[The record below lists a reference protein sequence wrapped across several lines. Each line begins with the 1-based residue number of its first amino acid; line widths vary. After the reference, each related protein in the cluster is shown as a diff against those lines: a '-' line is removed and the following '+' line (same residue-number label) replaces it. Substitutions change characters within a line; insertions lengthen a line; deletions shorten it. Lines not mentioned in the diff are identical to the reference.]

1 MNASMDAPA
10 NIDVVIVDYG
20 LGNLLSVQRAVEE
33 MGGTPLVT
41 SDPEQVRMASRLI
54 LPGVGAFGD
63 GMTGLR
69 ERGLVSPLQAA
80 AARGVPFL
88 GICLGMQLM
97 MGVGQEFG
105 SHEGLD
111 LIPGRVVA
119 VPATGTD
126 GHPHRVPHIGW
137 NTLLPGSAQ
146 WEGSVLKDTQPG
158 QSVYFVHSYMAEL
171 SEAAHCVAV
180 TDYDG
185 VRIPA
190 VIRHGSLSGC
200 QFHPE
205 RSGPVGLR
213 ILKNFLTS

>member
-1 MNASMDAPA
+1 MDAPA
-10 NIDVVIVDYG
+10 NIDVVVVDYG

-41 SDPEQVRMASRLI
+41 SDPEQIRMASRLI

-63 GMTGLR
+63 GMAGLR
-69 ERGLVSPLQAA
+69 ERGLVSPLRAA

-97 MGVGQEFG
+97 MEVGYEFG
-105 SHEGLD
+105 SHEGLN
-111 LIPGRVVA
+111 LVPGRVVA
-119 VPATGTD
+119 VPATGVD
-126 GHPHRVPHIGW
+126 GRPHRIPHIGW
-137 NTLLPGSAQ
+137 NALRPGNAK
-146 WEGSVLKDTQPG
+146 WEGSVLNDTQPG

-180 TDYDG
+180 VDYDG
-185 VRIPA
+185 VPIPA
-190 VIRHGSLSGC
+190 VIRYKSLSGC

-205 RSGPVGLR
+205 RSGPVGLG
-213 ILKNFLTS
+213 ILKNFLTL